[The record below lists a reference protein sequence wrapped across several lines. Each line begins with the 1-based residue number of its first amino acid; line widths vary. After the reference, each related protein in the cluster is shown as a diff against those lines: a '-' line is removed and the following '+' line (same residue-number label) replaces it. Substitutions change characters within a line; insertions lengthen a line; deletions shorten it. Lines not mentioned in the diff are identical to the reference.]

1 VSDQGRGP
9 VDVMELDRS
18 EAFRRRV
25 RDFLGGNLPAGWSGI
40 GALPQHEGDDF
51 RTQWRRLLH
60 ANGLLAVSWP
70 VEYGG
75 SGLTAL
81 EQLIVAEE
89 FTAAGVPQGGLNDNF
104 GIQMLGMTLLR
115 WGTEEQRRSLL
126 PRILS
131 QEDVWC
137 QGFSEPEA
145 GSDLA
150 AIRTRAELTGDR
162 WRING
167 QKVWTSY
174 GHLATHIFVLCR
186 TDPSGGR
193 HRGFSLLLCALDQP
207 GIDLRPLRTLTGEAE
222 FNEVFFTDA
231 ECPADAVVG
240 KVNEG
245 WAVAMSLLAFERGE
259 AVATLATRFRRDYD
273 RLHQLA
279 VESGRASEPVIAE
292 RLGYSRQ
299 RVEEMRCLGLRAVN
313 DWLAGRD
320 IGAESSLHKLF
331 WSEWLQQATEL
342 AMDILGMDGIT
353 ADGDGLRGVSFPAAE
368 AGTPNTASAW
378 ADYFL
383 RSRAATIYAGS
394 SEIQRNIIGER
405 TLGLPREPR

>member
-1 VSDQGRGP
+1 MNDRGRAP
-9 VDVMELDRS
+9 VNVMEADRS
-18 EAFRRRV
+18 EAFRRQV
-25 RDFLGGNLPAGWSGI
+25 KDFLAENLPAGWPGI
-40 GALPQHEGDDF
+40 GALPQREGDDF
-51 RTQWRRLLH
+51 RTQWRSLLH
-60 ANGLLAVSWP
+60 ANGLLAVNWP

-104 GIQMLGMTLLR
+104 GLQMLGMTLLR
-115 WGTEEQRRSLL
+115 WGTEEQRRFLL

-167 QKVWTSY
+167 QKIWTSY

-186 TDPSGGR
+186 TDPSASR
-193 HRGFSLLLCALDQP
+193 HRGISLLLCALDQP

-240 KVNEG
+240 PVNEG
-245 WAVAMSLLAFERGE
+245 WGVAMSLLAFERGE

-279 VESGRASEPVIAE
+279 VESGCASEPVIAE

-331 WSEWLQQATEL
+331 WSEWVQQMTEL

-368 AGTPNTASAW
+368 AGAPNTASAW